1 MKRNLRGLHTF
12 CTVARLLS
20 FKKSADE
27 LFLTPSAISHQIS
40 ELETQLGAKLFER
53 TTRSILL
60 TREGLGLF
68 NKILP
73 HIEAI
78 DGATNELISAGSKN
92 YLHVQLPEFF
102 ASEILMPAITEFN
115 TQHKNIDL
123 QIEATEIAGD
133 ENPKADV
140 TVTLSSYPPE
150 AKHFAALF
158 PIRYVPACSKY
169 FFQVKKDAVKSPL
182 ELIKSSTLIVHSA
195 RQNIWERWKEHANLT
210 KIEPEKVIYLD
221 SMFAMARAAESGVG
235 IAMIPLP
242 ISQAWLENDFLIP
255 LHHKQLITKDFY
267 WVSINDCSS
276 KTEASKIFLTWLVS
290 KLKAVT

>member
-1 MKRNLRGLHTF
+1 
-12 CTVARLLS
+12 
-20 FKKSADE
+20 
-27 LFLTPSAISHQIS
+27 
-40 ELETQLGAKLFER
+40 
-53 TTRSILL
+53 
-60 TREGLGLF
+60 
-68 NKILP
+68 
-73 HIEAI
+73 
-78 DGATNELISAGSKN
+78 
-92 YLHVQLPEFF
+92 
-102 ASEILMPAITEFN
+102 MPAITEFN

-140 TVTLSSYPPE
+140 AVTLSSYPPE
-150 AKHFAALF
+150 AKQFAALF

-169 FFQVKKDAVKSPL
+169 FYQVKKDAVQSPL

-221 SMFAMARAAESGVG
+221 SMFAMARAAESGGG

-242 ISQAWLENDFLIP
+242 ISQAWIENDFLIP

-267 WVSINDCSS
+267 WVSINDSSS
-276 KTEASKIFLTWLVS
+276 KTAASKIFLTWLVG
-290 KLKAVT
+290 KLRAVT